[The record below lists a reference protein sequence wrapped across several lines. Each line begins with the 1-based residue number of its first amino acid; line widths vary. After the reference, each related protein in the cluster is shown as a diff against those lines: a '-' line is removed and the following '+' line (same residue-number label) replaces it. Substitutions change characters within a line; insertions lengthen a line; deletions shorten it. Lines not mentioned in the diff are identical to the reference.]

1 MKLKLLLFSIIL
13 NFTLIEVVSSNN
25 NGKLMLV
32 GFGDYQNISQN
43 LTFNIA
49 FKKYDNTTS
58 YNKALFEFIVF
69 NEKYKDGKSVNKNCT
84 NSPVERYD
92 NLVYNCNF
100 DPQIVNITQVKLG
113 NTINF
118 KFYNDSDYE
127 IAPPDIIESSLAK
140 TAKNNILSCANSLNF
155 STFYFDNFDQG
166 DDFVLINGKM
176 DPNITENISESIYTL
191 NLTNETY
198 NCTVDNI
205 SIRFDL
211 KNRNINENLIGKMLF
226 DSSEDPQILIFSND
240 LSKNDLLMYSTIKS
254 SSADLYGFE
263 NYNKDNGKNATN
275 EAIFFGTPN
284 ILKKYLRFK
293 ARIIYG
299 SNGSNSNLRF
309 LEEMKTNATGEI
321 IPNSTDLDNG
331 EAKYYIVYEN
341 TENISNILAIYSDG
355 EYQMGDSLNSFSPV
369 LVYYVGE
376 DINLTNSGQLP
387 KPVYLDFQGKPII
400 DGNTF
405 SFKFNL
411 RSQNSIVN
419 ITNEQPVYLNYSSME
434 TSDRDVIDSCTIQN
448 NTNFLTIKCEPQKD
462 IYALLN
468 TFIITVPSITT
479 SRRLRF
485 LQSSGNSTIR
495 VPKTTT
501 GDIQFE
507 YNPEVNTFGRR
518 SSKKKGLSGG
528 AIAAIVLATI
538 AAVAAVAVAIFF
550 LNRGPINSI
559 KTSTEMNLPNST
571 TNINN

>member
-25 NGKLMLV
+25 DRKLMLV
-32 GFGDYQNISQN
+32 GFENYNYTNDKI
-43 LTFNIA
+43 TFNIL
-49 FKKYDNTTS
+49 FKKYNKSILYYNAFITFFLSNGTPSYDNDI
-58 YNKALFEFIVF
+58 K
-69 NEKYKDGKSVNKNCT
+69 GNCT
-84 NSPVERYD
+84 NTDEGDDDEV
-92 NLVYNCNF
+92 VYNCTF
-100 DPQIVNITQVKLG
+100 VSPIVNVSQVKLK
-113 NTINF
+113 NTNF
-118 KFYNDSDYE
+118 IFYNQFGNE
-127 IAPPDIIESSLAK
+127 THETKIIESSLAK
-140 TAKNNILSCANSLNF
+140 DMKNNIQSQVYPLNI
-155 STFYFDNFDQG
+155 STFYFVNFTQIN
-166 DDFVLINGKM
+166 DDKIVINGTVEP
-176 DPNITENISESIYTL
+176 DINEGTYIL
-191 NLTNETY
+191 NLSKKNY
-198 NCTVDNI
+198 SCSVDDK
-205 SIRFDL
+205 SIIFNL
-211 KNRNINENLIGKMLF
+211 NNSNINDNLIGKVLF
-226 DSSEDPQILIFSND
+226 HETDKKILIFSNEI
-240 LSKNDLLMYSTIKS
+240 SPNDLLMYSTIKS

-550 LNRGPINSI
+550 LNRGPINPI